1 MCAGLNP
8 RCDEGAGCGCAV
20 FATRH
25 VFPDGL
31 LTICSGL
38 TLLYIMFSPLLRG
51 NAISTVLGEDSG
63 CWRLLPLKGPAK
75 YHLPSPTP
83 HPIHRS
89 ANYKISTSTRMGG
102 LPERWVEQLTQPDAD
117 NTTFSPLNPLA
128 NTVLSVT
135 THRDTGQRP
144 GPSGF
149 GVRLT
154 GESQFQRQ

>member
-89 ANYKISTSTRMGG
+89 GDY
-102 LPERWVEQLTQPDAD
+102 TQNININKNGRVARALGRAAYPA
-117 NTTFSPLNPLA
+117 
-128 NTVLSVT
+128 
-135 THRDTGQRP
+135 
-144 GPSGF
+144 
-149 GVRLT
+149 
-154 GESQFQRQ
+154 